1 MFKNMR
7 LFILFNMLLN
17 LSFTMTTS
25 VAIIARTT
33 AIKSKYIYWKDFKS
47 SGIGSLYQKIIFN
60 FE

>member
-17 LSFTMTTS
+17 LSFKMATS
-25 VAIIARTT
+25 VANIARAT
-33 AIKSKYIYWKDFKS
+33 ASKSKYIYWKDFKS
-47 SGIGSLYQKIIFN
+47 LGTGSLYQKIIFN